1 MNNLL
6 KKMMMAL
13 LVLGLSFSQMAQADN
28 VPHFQ
33 ETLKAAEQGDTEAQ
47 FNLGVMYAKGI
58 GVPQDY
64 AQAVQWYRKAAEQGE
79 IEAQFA
85 LGVMYE
91 KGIGVPQNMAIA
103 KKWFS
108 RACNSGFKAVCNT
121 N

>member
-13 LVLGLSFSQMAQADN
+13 IVLGLSQMVLADN

-33 ETLKAAEQGDTEAQ
+33 ETLRAAEQGDAKAQ
-47 FNLGVMYAKGI
+47 FNLGRMYYTGK
-58 GVPQDY
+58 GVPQDE
-64 AQAVQWYRKAAEQGE
+64 AQAVQWLRKAAEQGE
-79 IEAQFA
+79 ANAQFI
-85 LGVMYE
+85 LGSMYA
-91 KGIGVPQNMAIA
+91 KGRGVPQNMAIA

-108 RACNSGFKAVCNT
+108 RACNNGLKKACNI